1 MGMNPRLLR
10 PLASRR
16 FLMDVYGPALYAYSL
31 RRLRS
36 GYSGPVV
43 QVRRTNDNAE
53 ANFTADEV
61 SNGTLAAW
69 VGSGNDGRV
78 KTWYDQSPSGFHVEQ
93 ATSGNQPTIVAS
105 GALVTDGGLPAIL
118 NASGQGLRRV
128 VSYSA
133 SLHVVFAVATSTS
146 TTGNRRLIQAESEQ
160 MVLRSTTGSQAAQM
174 YGAGGLSPTNSSTN
188 TFATNARAIAS
199 GVYNHAAG
207 TMQGFLNAT
216 QNITFTGGAGGT
228 ASATAIGVLAVNAT
242 PAEVWIGRCSEIIV
256 YTTDVIAR
264 RANIVTDM
272 NRHYGVF

>member
-1 MGMNPRLLR
+1 MPMNPRLLR
-10 PLASRR
+10 PLASGR

-43 QVRRTNDNAE
+43 RVRRTNDNAE
-53 ANFTADEV
+53 ADFTADEV

-69 VGSGNDGRV
+69 VGAGNNGRV

-93 ATSGNQPTIVAS
+93 ATSGNQPTIVTS
-105 GALVTDGGLPAIL
+105 GVLETDGGFPAIL

-146 TTGNRRLIQAESEQ
+146 SNGTPRIITTESEQ
-160 MVLRSTTGSQAAQM
+160 MVLRKTANVQTGQM
-174 YGAGGLSPTNSSTN
+174 YGAGGLIPTPSSTN
-188 TFATNARAIAS
+188 TFATDARAIAS

-207 TMQGFLNAT
+207 TMQGFFNAT
-216 QNITFTGGAGGT
+216 QNLTFTGGAGGT
-228 ASATAIGVLAVNAT
+228 ASPTAISALSVNAS
-242 PAEVWIGRCSEIIV
+242 PAETWIGRCSEIIV
-256 YTTDVIAR
+256 YTTDVISR
-264 RANIVTDM
+264 RSNIVTDM